1 MVLCVW
7 IHDFSIKLIVECQ
20 MNLSVIVINVFFFF
34 FFFFALSSGHAHA
47 VTQAVVVSQ
56 KILTENTGKRETGN
70 SPTL

>member
-1 MVLCVW
+1 MGLCVW

-20 MNLSVIVINVFFFF
+20 MNLSVIVINVF